1 MADSDAPPFPNPTGR
16 YYLETW
22 GCQMNVHDAEK
33 IAGAFRMHG
42 YRSAETAEQADVILL
57 NTCAIREKAQEKVFD
72 ELGRLREIK
81 ERRPGIV
88 LGVCGCVAQQEGEE
102 IFRRAPHVDVV
113 VGPRAT
119 GALPLLVNRLRSGD
133 RSAHHACDVEVR
145 DDSIHFPFDQIHREG
160 LGSGK
165 AFVTVVEGCNHRCT
179 YCVVPKTRGMEVCRD
194 FDDILAEVRHL
205 AGRGVREVEFLGQ
218 TVNAYRDLRGHG
230 LGDLLLAA
238 AAIEGVARLRFT
250 TSHPAQMTDRLID
263 AMARARPVLCPY
275 LHLPVQSGSSRILAA
290 MRRGYDRD
298 GYLARVAALRERIP
312 EISLG
317 TDVIV
322 GFPSEGEREF
332 EETLSLLREVAF
344 DNVYSFAYSPRPG
357 TRAYE
362 SPDDVTG
369 PTKLDRLARLQTVQR
384 EIQECRMAR
393 WVGTTVEVLVEGDDR
408 RGTGLRTGRTPE
420 HRVVNFSGEAAP
432 GELHRVRIDAAS
444 PFSLRGTLVPLSA
457 A

>member
-1 MADSDAPPFPNPTGR
+1 MAASDPPHVPPSMGR
-16 YYLETW
+16 YYVETW

-33 IAGAFRMHG
+33 IAGALRMHG
-42 YRSAETAEQADVILL
+42 YRSAGSPEEADVIVL
-57 NTCAIREKAQEKVFD
+57 NTCAIREKAEEKVFD

-81 ERRPGIV
+81 ERRPGVV

-179 YCVVPKTRGMEVCRD
+179 YCVVARTRGSEVSRD
-194 FDDILAEVRHL
+194 FDDVLAEVRHL

-218 TVNAYRDLRGHG
+218 TVNAYRDGRGRT
-230 LGDLLLAA
+230 LGDLLIAA
-238 AAIEGVARLRFT
+238 AGVDGIVRLRFT
-250 TSHPAQMTDRLID
+250 TSHPAQMTDRLLD
-263 AMARARPVLCPY
+263 AMVRARPVLCPY

-290 MRRGYDRD
+290 MRRGYDREA
-298 GYLARVAALRERIP
+298 YLGRVAALRERIG

-322 GFPSEGEREF
+322 GFPSESEADF
-332 EETLSLLREVAF
+332 EATLELLREVGF
-344 DNVYSFAYSPRPG
+344 DTVYAFAYSPRPG
-357 TRAYE
+357 TRAHDV
-362 SPDDVTG
+362 PDDVPG
-369 PTKLDRLARLQTVQR
+369 KVKLERLARLQSLQR
-384 EIQECRMAR
+384 EIQERRMAR
-393 WVGTTVEVLVEGDDR
+393 WVGRTVEVLVEGADK
-408 RGTGLRTGRTPE
+408 RGTGLLTGRTPE
-420 HRVVNFSGEAAP
+420 SRVVNFTGEAAP
-432 GELHRVRIDAAS
+432 GELHRVRIEVAS
-444 PFSLRGTLVPLSA
+444 AYSLRGVLVPASA